1 MSTPPGADVRSG
13 GAPAAPGG
21 DADQALLRDAHAQ
34 ARADR
39 LSRHIAFV
47 GFMGAGKSTVAE
59 LTAARFGRAW
69 FDTDEL
75 VVQRCGRSI
84 PDLFAA
90 GEQSLFRSLEKQVIA
105 DLMPAEPAVL
115 SLGGGALED
124 PDTRDSLFEHAFVVH
139 LAVSW
144 RDVQAELPDLM
155 RTRPLLQ
162 NRTEG
167 EIHDLFLRRQATY
180 RKAHMRIRAPRGDPA
195 AAAEYV
201 LSVIMH

>member
-1 MSTPPGADVRSG
+1 MTSPPGGETPEGR
-13 GAPAAPGG
+13 
-21 DADQALLRDAHAQ
+21 QRQAHAQ
-34 ARADR
+34 VRADH

-47 GFMGAGKSTVAE
+47 GFMGAGKSTMAE
-59 LTAARFGRAW
+59 LTAARLGRAW
-69 FDTDEL
+69 FDTDRL
-75 VVQRCGRSI
+75 VVERGGRSI

-90 GEQSLFRSLEKQVIA
+90 GEQATFRALEKQVIA
-105 DLMPAEPAVL
+105 ELLVGQPAVL

-124 PDTRDSLFEHAFVVH
+124 ADTRDALFDHAFVVN

-144 RDVQAELPDLM
+144 RDVKAELPSLM

-201 LSVIMH
+201 LSVVMG

>member
-1 MSTPPGADVRSG
+1 MTTP
-13 GAPAAPGG
+13 PGG
-21 DADQALLRDAHAQ
+21 DAAEALLRDAHAQ

-39 LSRHIAFV
+39 LSRHIAFI
-47 GFMGAGKSTVAE
+47 GFMGAGKSTMAE
-59 LTAARFGRAW
+59 LTAARLGRAW
-69 FDTDEL
+69 FDTDD
-75 VVQRCGRSI
+75 VVVERCGRSI

-105 DLMPAEPAVL
+105 ELLVGQPAVL

-124 PDTRDSLFEHAFVVH
+124 ADTRNALFDHAFVVN

-144 RDVQAELPDLM
+144 RDVQAELPGLM

-167 EIHDLFLRRQATY
+167 EIHELFLRRQATY

-201 LSVIMH
+201 LSVVTR